1 MSSVSRSF
9 AQPSKRTLW
18 SEDGPYIHTFSDFQ
32 SRFACGNPEYVG
44 NFILFENDNDLGAAI
59 NNLEDNANSTDSH
72 ISLLDLGKTV
82 YVGLKGVNG
91 GDSIKFTYRLVR
103 VEGGNSY
110 SAYNTAGGVFYVLV
124 AATGMTP
131 VLYDE
136 LDGYGEVY
144 VGPGGA

>member
-9 AQPSKRTLW
+9 AQLSKRTLW

-32 SRFACGNPEYVG
+32 TKFAAGNPEYVG
-44 NFILFENDNDLGAAI
+44 NFILFENDTLLGEAI
-59 NNLEDNANSTDSH
+59 YRLEDTANSTDSH

-82 YVGLKGVNG
+82 YVGLKGVK

-110 SAYNTAGGVFYVLV
+110 NFNQTAGGVYYVLV
-124 AATGMTP
+124 AATGITSD
-131 VLYDE
+131 LYNA

-144 VGPGGA
+144 CGPGSA